1 MSIIPQTSAESVEHN
16 VAVIMADA
24 PELALEEIVY
34 PESDG
39 KPMAENTIQYRW
51 LTRIKG
57 GLEARFKDNPEVFVA
72 GDLFW
77 YPVKGQSR
85 IATAPDVLVAFGRPK
100 GERGSYK
107 QWEENGIAPQ
117 AVFEIWSP
125 GNTEEEKDGK
135 FAFYDYFGVEEYYTY
150 QPEKEVMAGWI
161 RRGEELEPIAE
172 MGEWESPRLG
182 VKFRRVEGKWNLHHP
197 DGEPFEDHED
207 LQIDR
212 KAQRAAKEAERA
224 AKEEARRE
232 AEAERAAKEAERA
245 AKEAAWAKLRELG
258 IDPEKL

>member
-1 MSIIPQTSAESVEHN
+1 MSTIVSQTSAESVERSG
-16 VAVIMADA
+16 AVVMADA
-24 PELALEEIVY
+24 PESALEEIVY

-57 GLEARFKDNPEVFVA
+57 GLEARFKQDPRVFVA

-85 IATAPDVLVAFGRPK
+85 IANAPDVLVAFGRPK
-100 GERGSYK
+100 GDRGSYK
-107 QWEENGIAPQ
+107 QWEEDGIAPQ
-117 AVFEIWSP
+117 VVFEIWSP
-125 GNTEEEKDGK
+125 GNTEEEKDAK
-135 FAFYDYFGVEEYYTY
+135 FAFYDYFGVEEYYTC
-150 QPEKEVMAGWI
+150 QPEKGVMAGWI

-182 VKFRRVEGKWNLHHP
+182 VKFRRVEGDWNLYHP

-212 KAQRAAKEAERA
+212 KAQRAAKE
-224 AKEEARRE
+224 EAQRE
-232 AEAERAAKEAERA
+232 AEAERIAKEAERA